1 MKEQQVNG
9 MAKGSSRPTNAGG
22 YPRHVSEG
30 FVSEDTQS
38 APKERARQHRKG
50 RWRSSILGLIWWRI
64 KHAFVLAVVTIAI
77 LAVGLAAIVFVA
89 YRIRSGG
96 L

>member
-9 MAKGSSRPTNAGG
+9 IARGSSRPTKAGG
-22 YPRHVSEG
+22 HPRYVSESL
-30 FVSEDTQS
+30 VSEETQS
-38 APKERARQHRKG
+38 TPKKRARQNRKG
-50 RWRSSILGLIWWRI
+50 QWRSSILGLIWWRI

-77 LAVGLAAIVFVA
+77 LAVGLAVIVFVA